1 MKVSIYI
8 FLLFFS
14 LSSFSQKVYPY
25 EKWKPQEI
33 SLASNFTTVSY
44 MDSMEKEILYFAN
57 LVRIN
62 PKLFCA
68 TYLQEYID
76 LKQLDRSNS
85 YLKSLISTLNDCKS
99 SNQLYPDSNLYE
111 MASNHALSMG
121 EKGLVGHNGFD
132 NRIKKFL
139 NGKFVMTGENCDYGN
154 EYAIDIFM
162 SLLIDRDVPSLGH
175 RFNLLNSDFTSIG
188 ISIQPHKKYG
198 VNCVMDFGCDISK
211 LKKKTF
217 FEKLIFW
224 K

>member
-1 MKVSIYI
+1 METTRNYISIKFHNY
-8 FLLFFS
+8 FL
-14 LSSFSQKVYPY
+14 Y
-25 EKWKPQEI
+25 
-33 SLASNFTTVSY
+33 
-44 MDSMEKEILYFAN
+44 AN

-76 LKQLDRSNS
+76 IKQLDRSNS
-85 YLKSLISTLNDCKS
+85 YVKSLISNLNDCKS
-99 SNQLYPDSNLYE
+99 RNQLYPDSNLYE
-111 MASNHALSMG
+111 MANNHAFSMG

-162 SLLIDRDVPSLGH
+162 SLLIDQDVPSLGH

-198 VNCVMDFGCDISK
+198 VNCVMDFGCDISL